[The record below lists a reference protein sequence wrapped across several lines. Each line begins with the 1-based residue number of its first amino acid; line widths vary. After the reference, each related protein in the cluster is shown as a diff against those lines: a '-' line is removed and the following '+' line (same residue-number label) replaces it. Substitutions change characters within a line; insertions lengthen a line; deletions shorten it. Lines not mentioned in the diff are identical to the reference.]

1 MKTQYERNMDKLT
14 SRSYD
19 MWLDEGIEDEE
30 EYDRDLVEELDL
42 DLDLDNMKILKTS
55 YYAIQVVF
63 YS

>member
-55 YYAIQVVF
+55 YYAI
-63 YS
+63 

>member
-1 MKTQYERNMDKLT
+1 
-14 SRSYD
+14 

-55 YYAIQVVF
+55 YYAI
-63 YS
+63 